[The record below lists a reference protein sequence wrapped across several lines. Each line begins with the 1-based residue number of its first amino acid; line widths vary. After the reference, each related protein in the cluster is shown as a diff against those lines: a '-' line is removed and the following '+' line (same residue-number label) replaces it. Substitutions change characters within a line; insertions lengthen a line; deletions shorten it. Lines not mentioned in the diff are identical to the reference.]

1 MKKVLLIAGSPRK
14 NGNSD
19 LLSAQFGRGAEEAG
33 HQVETICV
41 RDLNLNY
48 CIGCLACQKTRRCIH
63 KDAMNDLLPKLM
75 EADVICFSSPVYYY
89 SVSGQMKVF
98 LDRCNPL
105 FEQMKNKD
113 FYYMVTAMDA
123 ERRNLEIAMDTF
135 HGFAMCFDDIRE
147 KGRVYGGGADKKG
160 DITSLPAYEEAYEM
174 GKQI

>member
-1 MKKVLLIAGSPRK
+1 
-14 NGNSD
+14 
-19 LLSAQFGRGAEEAG
+19 
-33 HQVETICV
+33 
-41 RDLNLNY
+41 
-48 CIGCLACQKTRRCIH
+48 
-63 KDAMNDLLPKLM
+63 
-75 EADVICFSSPVYYY
+75 
-89 SVSGQMKVF
+89 MKVF

-113 FYYMVTAMDA
+113 FYYMVTAMDT
-123 ERRNLEIAMDTF
+123 ERPNLEIVMDTF